1 MTKPQFATDLVAFIQ
16 RILNKKL
23 HSLYGDNTH
32 NLRTNLLLTISMLE
46 WGSS

>member
-1 MTKPQFATDLVAFIQ
+1 MTKPQFATDLVAFIE

-23 HSLYGDNTH
+23 YSLYGDNTQ

-46 WGSS
+46 WGSR